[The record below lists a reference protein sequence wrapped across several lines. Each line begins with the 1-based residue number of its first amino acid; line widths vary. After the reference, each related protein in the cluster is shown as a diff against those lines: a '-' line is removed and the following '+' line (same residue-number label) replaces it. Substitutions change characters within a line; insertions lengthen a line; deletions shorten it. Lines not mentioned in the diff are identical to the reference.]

1 MKKILLLITVLYSLA
16 CYSQSDS
23 VQAPYKRFPT
33 LPPLKILLTDSSSF
47 FTKKDFKKNSNV
59 MIMLFNPD
67 CDHCQ
72 HETEELIKNI
82 DDFKNI
88 QVVMATM
95 MPFNMMKAFYE
106 KYELTKYNNIVVGQD
121 QNFFLIPFY
130 SVRNLP
136 FLAFYNKKGDFIS
149 ILEGSVPIKNALAEF
164 QK

>member
-1 MKKILLLITVLYSLA
+1 MKKIILLIGLASSLS
-16 CYSQSDS
+16 CYSQGDS
-23 VQAPYKRFPT
+23 LQPPYKRFPT

>member
-1 MKKILLLITVLYSLA
+1 
-16 CYSQSDS
+16 
-23 VQAPYKRFPT
+23 
-33 LPPLKILLTDSSSF
+33 
-47 FTKKDFKKNSNV
+47 